1 MLFLIYRFNRNT
13 QRVIT
18 HASSQK
24 VSNLPLNALKLLVLG
39 NLLPALVI
47 LMIMSARGFL
57 GFRQFWFSV
66 LFALILSFLLGSL
79 AGILISKRLVKT
91 FAFAFHVHEPL
102 ERAKVLVQ
110 SLPVLAAR
118 LSTNEP
124 TQNLAN
130 WDAFINKVANEN
142 TFMQNIYVAVRENYI
157 PGQKWNIRG
166 YLRNAHKLD
175 TLEIDYK
182 DYDYFDPSN
191 LGMDWYHGAI
201 KEDGLHVTE
210 PYLDTGATNAWMIS
224 VTAPLRDNGQ
234 FAGVVGG
241 DIQLDEYQAFTAKSS
256 GGQTNNN
263 KLFENISYPLRWKI
277 LSLFALVVG
286 TVTLTLQMSSDSLL
300 TAVIGVVSSFLAALV
315 FSKLLTKGMHTVAA
329 AAEEMARGDFTKE
342 IDTLF
347 TDETQNLAN
356 SVNEAMIK
364 ISAVLKQAKGTSA
377 LAHSV
382 SQEVVAKTDQVQGQM
397 QVIAAATEEIS
408 GAMQEASASSQ
419 EMYAVS
425 ESINHEAEFILRRAS
440 ERRDDIEKIQVT
452 ARRMNESATKSR
464 AEATNIYQLMSE
476 GLEKAIHDAEVVSQ
490 VQKMTKDISEIAAQT
505 NLLAL
510 NAAIEA
516 AHAGD
521 MGHGFAVVAEEV
533 RKLAEESALIARSI
547 HVIIGQVSQSVRTL
561 TSNSST
567 MLDFV
572 RKKVVPDYEQMVE
585 TAQSYNNDAALML
598 QLMGEFISSS
608 KELSESITQTGNA
621 IEENSKAVSSVAF
634 KATEIASNTTANAA
648 VVEELVAET
657 GELSQAAESFGI
669 AIANFTLRS

>member
-1 MLFLIYRFNRNT
+1 MLPT
-13 QRVIT
+13 
-18 HASSQK
+18 
-24 VSNLPLNALKLLVLG
+24 
-39 NLLPALVI
+39 LVI
-47 LMIMSARGFL
+47 LMIMGAKGFL
-57 GFRQFWFSV
+57 SLRQLLFSL
-66 LFALILSFLLGSL
+66 LFTLILSFLLGSV
-79 AGILISKRLVKT
+79 AGILISKHLVKT

-118 LSTNEP
+118 LSTDEP
-124 TQNLAN
+124 SRNLAN
-130 WDAFINKVANEN
+130 WDSFINKVAIEN

-166 YLRNAHKLD
+166 YLRNEHKLD

-191 LGMDWYHGAI
+191 QGMDWYHGAI
-201 KEDGLHVTE
+201 KDDGLHITE
-210 PYLDTGATNAWMIS
+210 PYMDTGATNAWMIS
-224 VTAPLRDNGQ
+224 ITAPLQDANGQ
-234 FAGVVGG
+234 FVGVVGG

-263 KLFENISYPLRWKI
+263 RLFENVSYPLGWKI
-277 LSLFALVVG
+277 LSLFALTVG
-286 TVTLTLQMSSDSLL
+286 TVIMTLVMSSDFLL
-300 TAVIGVVSSFLAALV
+300 TAVIGMVVSSLASLV
-315 FSKLLTKGMHTVAA
+315 FSRHLSNGMRTVAA
-329 AAEEMARGDFTKE
+329 AAEEMARGNFTRE
-342 IDTLF
+342 IDDLF

-364 ISAVLKQAKGTSA
+364 ISAVLRQAKGTSA

-382 SQEVVAKTDQVQGQM
+382 SQGVVAKTDQVQGQM

-408 GAMQEASASSQ
+408 GGMQEASASSQ

-425 ESINHEAEFILRRAS
+425 ESINHEAGFIFKRAS
-440 ERRDDIEKIQVT
+440 ERRDEIELIQVT
-452 ARRMNESATKSR
+452 ARKMNESATKSR
-464 AEATNIYQLMSE
+464 AEATDIYQLMSE
-476 GLEKAIHDAEVVSQ
+476 GLEKAIRDVEIVSQ
-490 VQKMTKDISEIAAQT
+490 VQKMTNDISEIAAQT

-521 MGHGFAVVAEEV
+521 MGHGFAVVADEV

-547 HVIIGQVSQSVRTL
+547 HVTIGQVSQSVSTL
-561 TSNSST
+561 TNNSST

-572 RKKVVPDYEQMVE
+572 RKKVVPDYEQMEE

-598 QLMGEFISSS
+598 KLMGEFISSS
-608 KELSESITQTGNA
+608 KELSESIAQTGNA
-621 IEENSKAVSSVAF
+621 IEENSKTVSSVAF
-634 KATEIASNTTANAA
+634 KATEIATNTTANAA

-657 GELSQAAESFGI
+657 GELTQAAESFGI